1 MGYVHIIRPDGTE
14 IYLGLD
20 SESPAEVIMTCDSCN
35 DPKPESMGEIHRD
48 GEGIAQMW
56 LCEKCRVVNYG

>member
-20 SESPAEVIMTCDSCN
+20 SELPADVIMTCDSCN
-35 DPKPESMGEIHRD
+35 VPKPSSQGHSEVVV
-48 GEGIAQMW
+48 EGVAEMW
-56 LCEKCRVVNYG
+56 LCEKCRTVNYG